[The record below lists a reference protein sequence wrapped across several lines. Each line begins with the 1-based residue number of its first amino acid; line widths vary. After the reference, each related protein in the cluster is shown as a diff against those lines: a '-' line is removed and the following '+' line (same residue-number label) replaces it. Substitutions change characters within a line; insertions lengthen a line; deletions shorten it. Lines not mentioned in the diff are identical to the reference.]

1 MSARRM
7 PRFLTR
13 LRASVPVLLDV
24 AGFTALV
31 VGTAVLFGA
40 WAWLT
45 AGVLLIVA
53 GVRFQTPDRS

>member
-1 MSARRM
+1 M
-7 PRFLTR
+7 R
-13 LRASVPVLLDV
+13 LRPFLPVILDV

-53 GVRFQTPDRS
+53 GVRFQTPDGS